1 MECLLS
7 GGYSLQSGPRGPEAA
22 LAPLL
27 QSSLVSVTTQFAHRF
42 RFLALLRGSLVAG
55 ALYDLVFA
63 LLMVAAPGVPARLL
77 NLPLPPLPEGAFY
90 LWVLAVLLTML
101 AALYLLAARDTR
113 RYSGIV
119 AVAIGGRLLGGLV
132 LGLAALRGP
141 GLEGLYPLAVADTA
155 FGLAHAAFWWPI
167 RS

>member
-1 MECLLS
+1 M
-7 GGYSLQSGPRGPEAA
+7 
-22 LAPLL
+22 
-27 QSSLVSVTTQFAHRF
+27 SVTSSFARRF
-42 RFLALLRGSLVAG
+42 RFLAWLRGSLVAG
-55 ALYDLVFA
+55 AVYDLVFA

-77 NLPLPPLPEGAFY
+77 DLPLPPLPEGAFY
-90 LWVLAVLLTML
+90 LWILAVVLAML

-119 AVAIGGRLLGGLV
+119 AVAIAGRLLGGLV

-141 GLEGLYPLAVADTA
+141 GLDGLWLLAAADAA
-155 FGLAHAAFWWPI
+155 FGLAHALFWWPI

>member
-1 MECLLS
+1 M
-7 GGYSLQSGPRGPEAA
+7 
-22 LAPLL
+22 
-27 QSSLVSVTTQFAHRF
+27 SVKDHFAQRF
-42 RFLALLRGSLVAG
+42 RLLAWLRGSLVAG
-55 ALYDLVFA
+55 AVYDLVFA

-77 NLPLPPLPEGAFY
+77 GLPLPPPETMFY
-90 LWVLAVLLTML
+90 LWVLAVLLAML

-119 AVAIGGRLLGGLV
+119 AVAIGGRLLGALV
-132 LGLAALRGP
+132 MAIAAWRGP
-141 GLEGLYPLAVADTA
+141 GIESLYLLAAADAA